1 MEVQLDSKL
10 LKSPAGIALVVV
22 VAVAAVGFLQW
33 RKTRLVEE
41 GSAQVK
47 EYLALELPSRYSR
60 EMRAAGKG
68 EQIDPARLA
77 ALGQVE
83 VVSLSPGW
91 LFRRDRQ
98 DRVRVRTVVQIGTG
112 EQATF
117 HFQFRST
124 TTGWRLVRETA
135 PPLLDPFL

>member
-1 MEVQLDSKL
+1 MEVQFDSRH
-10 LKSPAGIALVVV
+10 LKSPA
-22 VAVAAVGFLQW
+22 
-33 RKTRLVEE
+33 
-41 GSAQVK
+41 
-47 EYLALELPSRYSR
+47 RYSR
-60 EMRAAGKG
+60 EMLAAGKG
-68 EQIDPARLA
+68 QQIDPARLE

-83 VVSLSPGW
+83 VLSISPGW
-91 LFRRDRQ
+91 LFRSDRDG
-98 DRVRVRTVVQIGTG
+98 RVRVRTVVQIGTG